1 MHFSFS
7 GLGLHQELESCQQKK
22 AEASHKKQP
31 WKSTILLNGLEPQG
45 FQWVFSLVSLVHQ
58 EFQGTPFA
66 FDGRLVAKPLELLV
80 VRVNV
85 SDKRIIKLI
94 CESEKTDE

>member
-7 GLGLHQELESCQQKK
+7 GVGLHQELESCQQKK
-22 AEASHKKQP
+22 AEVGHKKQP
-31 WKSTILLNGLEPQG
+31 WKSTILLNGLEPKG
-45 FQWVFSLVSLVHQ
+45 FQWVFSLVCLVHQ

-85 SDKRIIKLI
+85 SDERIIKTHVRI
-94 CESEKTDE
+94 